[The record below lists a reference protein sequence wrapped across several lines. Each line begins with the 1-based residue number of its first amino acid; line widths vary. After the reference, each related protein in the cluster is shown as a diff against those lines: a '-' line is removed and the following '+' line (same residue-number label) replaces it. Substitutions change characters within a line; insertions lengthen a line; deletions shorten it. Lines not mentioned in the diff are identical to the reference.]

1 MIVPMGSLIKQI
13 ERLPEIVEKQYGWD
27 LNTKNLKTDI
37 LRGYNELH
45 FIYKGLVLIERQYL
59 PNTEIPIIMCV
70 VAPQSG
76 KDISDL
82 LIDIAERDG
91 YKCYGTYI
99 PTNDGCRVEIKEIV

>member
-45 FIYKGLVLIERQYL
+45 LIDKDLVLLNDSTFQIQKYRL
-59 PNTEIPIIMCV
+59 LCV
-70 VAPQSG
+70 LWHHNQVKIYQ
-76 KDISDL
+76 I
-82 LIDIAERDG
+82 
-91 YKCYGTYI
+91 Y
-99 PTNDGCRVEIKEIV
+99 